1 MKNLELNSIDET
13 IAVNRELAD
22 YFIFAFNQE
31 LDGVILAPVS
41 ERAAV
46 YQDITVCLA
55 TCNATLG
62 ALRIQL
68 EKLQGNG

>member
-31 LDGVILAPVS
+31 LQGVNLAPVN
-41 ERAAV
+41 ERGAI

-62 ALRIQL
+62 ALKNRL
-68 EKLQGNG
+68 ESLQGNG